1 MRDEG
6 GVCMTK
12 GGMHGKGGACVA
24 GGMYGRGRVWQGGDL
39 CVEETA
45 TEAGGA
51 HPTEMHSCL
60 DLILLHFSHPSSS
73 IIFIF

>member
-1 MRDEG
+1 MA
-6 GVCMTK
+6 K
-12 GGMHGKGGACVA
+12 GGMCGEGGHVWQGACMA
-24 GGMYGRGRVWQGGDL
+24 GGRVWQGGDL
-39 CVEETA
+39 CAEETA
-45 TEAGGA
+45 TEAGGT